1 MQEAGSSTTVPQQ
14 SRRFRSLRSKVF
26 LPFLFLIV
34 ALSIAAIYGS
44 FHLAEQSFQNST
56 DERLT
61 ATKEVLYREFKQ
73 QEIVLQTYAVI
84 MQQFESLSERFHNEA
99 EFGILQDRLFSTLE
113 KDDIS
118 TTFYPA
124 DIRGLIQQ
132 DSLVSLFDQVRRSGQ
147 PRFRYSN
154 EFSGVPVL
162 MVAAPIYSRGELSK
176 ILLLQT
182 AMGESFLR
190 NVTSALNVTAALLST
205 DGKVI
210 VESTPDFSNITL
222 SPSQIELIGS
232 GQPLYLAHNANK
244 DPERHLFAM
253 IPLGRSDRIILSLQ
267 ASLKSTT
274 DLQRA
279 TILNLILVMSAIIVV
294 GTLFYFRKISLI
306 TNPAKELRNATEAI
320 SRGNLGYRI
329 IDISNDELGQIAT
342 SFNQM
347 ASELENSYQERASH
361 DIAAAVATEEK
372 KMRLALE
379 RKERERDRVIDE
391 LSILQRESSALYQL
405 NQAMTSTIEL
415 NVMFD
420 RILQVL
426 NETLSCDHIV
436 LLIHNPGESALEVV
450 RTSGL
455 NTEVLSKVRFT
466 FNQGITGEAAQSQR
480 MIYVKNIDEDHRNL
494 SYHGLIATRGSMI
507 SVPLVIKERLVGAIN
522 LHKKQ
527 SDAFSASELRLVQ
540 AIANQTA
547 IAVDNTQLQE
557 KSRELSSRDELTG
570 LSNRR
575 HFQEI
580 LKREVA
586 QARRFSSIFSVIM
599 CDIDGFKQHK
609 STLGNIQSDALLRQ
623 VAQALLKNTRGID
636 LVSRFGNDQFI
647 IMLPKTTK
655 EGAFAAAEKLRKQ
668 ILAEDFSRHIHSD
681 LDFKVT
687 LSFGVTEFPSDSKN
701 IYELLNLADRA
712 LYAAKQDGSNCTVA
726 WEGPAPGPE

>member
-1 MQEAGSSTTVPQQ
+1 MKEAASPSTDPHQ

-44 FHLAEQSFQNST
+44 FHLAENSFQNSA
-56 DERLT
+56 DERLN
-61 ATKEVLYREFKQ
+61 ATKEVLYREFKK
-73 QEIVLQTYAVI
+73 QENILQTYAVI
-84 MQQFESLSERFHNEA
+84 MQQFESLSERFHSEA

-113 KDDIS
+113 KSNIS

-132 DSLVSLFDQVRRSGQ
+132 SSLISLFDQVRRSGQ

-154 EFSGVPVL
+154 EFGGIPVL
-162 MVAAPIYSRGELSK
+162 MVAAPIYIGGEISK

-182 AMGESFLR
+182 AMGETFLR
-190 NVTSALNVTAALLST
+190 NVTSVLNVTAALMST

-210 VESTPDFSNITL
+210 VESTPGFTKVSLTQA
-222 SPSQIELIGS
+222 QIELIGS
-232 GQPLYLAHNANK
+232 GQPLYLDHDINK
-244 DPERHLFAM
+244 DPERHLLCM
-253 IPLGRSDRIILSLQ
+253 IPLGKSDRIILSLE

-274 DLQRA
+274 EMQRA
-279 TILNLILVMSAIIVV
+279 TILRLMLVMSVVIVL
-294 GTLFYFRKISLI
+294 GTIFYFRKISQV

-320 SRGNLGYRI
+320 SRGNLAYRI
-329 IDISNDELGQIAT
+329 IDIGNDELGQIAT

-347 ASELENSYQERASH
+347 ASDLENSYQERASH
-361 DIAAAVATEEK
+361 DIAAAVAIEEE

-379 RKERERDRVIDE
+379 KKERERDRVIHD
-391 LSILQRESSALYQL
+391 LSTLQRESNALYQL
-405 NQAMTSTIEL
+405 NQAMTASIDL

-420 RILQVL
+420 RILQGL
-426 NETLSCDHIV
+426 SETLSCDHIV
-436 LLIHNPGESALEVV
+436 LLIYNPAEGALEVE

-455 NTEVLSKVRFT
+455 DAEVLSKVRFKL
-466 FNQGITGEAAQSQR
+466 NQGITGEAAQSQR
-480 MIYVKNIDEDHRNL
+480 MIYVKNIDEDDRNL

-507 SVPLVIKERLVGAIN
+507 SVPLVIKGRLVGAIN

-527 SDAFSASELRLVQ
+527 TNCFSASQQRLVQ
-540 AIANQTA
+540 AIANQAA
-547 IAVDNTQLQE
+547 ITVDNAQLQE
-557 KSRELSSRDELTG
+557 KSRTLNNTDELTG

-599 CDIDGFKQHK
+599 CDIDGFQQHK
-609 STLGNIQSDALLRQ
+609 LALGNIQSDALLRQ
-623 VAQALLKNTRGID
+623 VGQALLKNTRGVD
-636 LVSRFGNDQFI
+636 LVSRFGNDQFT

-655 EGAFAAAEKLRKQ
+655 EGAIAASEKLRKQ
-668 ILAEDFSRHIHSD
+668 IHKEDFSSHIQSD

-687 LSFGVTEFPSDSKN
+687 LSFGVTEFPGDSKN